1 MRRHHAPAAGGHG
14 GCHRTARADRGRPL
28 LSEGDGL
35 GAVTGLADD
44 FDVSVSLQD
53 HPEPGA
59 KQCLIVG

>member
-1 MRRHHAPAAGGHG
+1 
-14 GCHRTARADRGRPL
+14 L
-28 LSEGDGL
+28 LSEGDDL